1 MRKKILALS
10 VAIAAGLP
18 IFAAFYMCVKLN
30 GDIIN
35 FEVEDIEEVLY
46 EKFGNTSDSTS
57 ASKKSYMHIKQ
68 KNGDSIRYDVKQVE
82 EVYYQM
88 IADTNCVD
96 ISDTPLRFN
105 TLTDSTVEVSG
116 IDKKFF
122 VDEDGTLE
130 EKEVKIPTNVEIDSV
145 VYKVTGIGKGAFS
158 ACSGL
163 SSIEIPYGVTYIG
176 EKAFNNCKGLKNIEI
191 PSSMTLIGEES
202 FQYCSGLKNIT
213 IPSSV
218 ARINEWAFYGC
229 TYLDVVI
236 ENSKENVRVE
246 TAAFDGCKSVTYTIE
261 SPIEESDSQ
270 LKFAVMSD
278 STAEL
283 TGSCTDTLIIP
294 DTVRIDGTL
303 YNVTSISQFAFAG
316 CDSLKIAMIPNSI
329 TFIGQSAFLDCVNLD
344 VVIDNS
350 EDNITA
356 GDSAFLGCKSVKY
369 LREPII
375 PEDTTTVDPIVPTLK
390 YKILGDSTVEVTYND
405 QYSSLDTIIIPDTV
419 RIKDVL
425 YYVESIGDSVFAG
438 CRNLKAVVLP
448 SSLRRIGI
456 MAFSGCDS
464 MTTIN
469 IPENVAI
476 IDEEAFDGCKRLTD
490 IMIPNGMTKINF
502 ASFANCKELRNIE
515 IPESVTIIDRY
526 AFANC
531 DSLNITIN
539 NSEDDVEI
547 GEFAFDK
554 CHSVTFTKESTI
566 PNASDLAFSI
576 KITSDSTAEVTKS
589 NASKVFGT
597 ISIPERVRVDH
608 KLYTITNIG
617 ASAFDQCTKLTSVTI
632 PESVTTIEDNAF
644 NFCTV
649 LTSIEIPS
657 SVTTIGESAF
667 SDCTNLRNLEIP
679 GSVISIGKFAFAYCK
694 NLSIVIK
701 NTEENIEVGDNAFI
715 GVKSVKYQE

>member
-57 ASKKSYMHIKQ
+57 ASKNSYMHIKQ
-68 KNGDSIRYDVKQVE
+68 KSGDSVRYDVKQVE

-88 IADTNCVD
+88 IADTNSVD
-96 ISDTPLRFN
+96 ISDTPLRFS

-122 VDEDGTLE
+122 VDEDGIVE
-130 EKEVKIPTNVEIDSV
+130 EKEVKIPTNVKINSV
-145 VYKVTGIGKGAFS
+145 VYKVIGIGKGAFS

-163 SSIEIPYGVTYIG
+163 SNIEIPYGVTYIG
-176 EKAFNNCKGLKNIEI
+176 EKAFNNCKGLQSIEI
-191 PSSMTLIGEES
+191 PSSITLIGEES

-261 SPIEESDSQ
+261 SPIEEGGSQ
-270 LKFAVMSD
+270 LKFAVISD
-278 STAEL
+278 STAEV
-283 TGSCTDTLIIP
+283 TGACTDTIIIP

-316 CDSLKIAMIPNSI
+316 CDSLKAAMIPNGI
-329 TFIGQSAFLDCVNLD
+329 TFIGQSAFLDCINLD

-350 EDNITA
+350 EDNVVT

-375 PEDTTTVDPIVPTLK
+375 PEDTTTVDTIVSIDPTLK
-390 YKILGDSTVEVTYND
+390 YKILGDSTVEVTYNNH
-405 QYSSLDTIIIPDTV
+405 YSALDTIIIPDTV

-425 YYVESIGDSVFAG
+425 YYVESVGDSVFAG
-438 CRNLKAVVLP
+438 CRNIKAVELP

-469 IPENVAI
+469 IPE
-476 IDEEAFDGCKRLTD
+476 
-490 IMIPNGMTKINF
+490 
-502 ASFANCKELRNIE
+502 
-515 IPESVTIIDRY
+515 SVTIIDRL

-539 NSEDDVEI
+539 NSEDDIEI
-547 GEFAFDK
+547 GESAFDK

-566 PNASDLAFSI
+566 PNASDLAVNI

-589 NASKVFGT
+589 DASKVFGA
-597 ISIPERVRVDH
+597 ISIPERVRVNH

-617 ASAFDQCTKLTSVTI
+617 ASAFDQCTMLTSVSI
-632 PESVTTIEDNAF
+632 PESVTTISDNAF

-649 LTSIEIPS
+649 LTSIKIPS
-657 SVTTIGESAF
+657 SVTSIGESAL
-667 SDCTNLRNLEIP
+667 SDCTNLRDLEIP
-679 GSVISIGKFAFAYCK
+679 ESVISIGKFAFAYCK